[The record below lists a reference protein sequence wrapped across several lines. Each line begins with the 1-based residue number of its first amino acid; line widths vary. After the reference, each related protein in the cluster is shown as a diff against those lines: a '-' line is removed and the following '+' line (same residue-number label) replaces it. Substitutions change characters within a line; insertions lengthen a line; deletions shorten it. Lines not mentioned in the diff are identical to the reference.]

1 MGIKETDFPAAQ
13 PIHQKR
19 IWDRFTPS
27 AANASKLPAII
38 EALKKEDHRFH
49 MDGGS
54 WTNDISW
61 VKGYENVL
69 GPMEKASSLFY
80 ERVLKPK
87 VAESD
92 PRYRNALF
100 HLLCSQTSCFRYWGQ
115 GTWTDY
121 GRELCRRAE
130 SIVIHDFK

>member
-1 MGIKETDFPAAQ
+1 
-13 PIHQKR
+13 
-19 IWDRFTPS
+19 
-27 AANASKLPAII
+27 
-38 EALKKEDHRFH
+38 
-49 MDGGS
+49 
-54 WTNDISW
+54 
-61 VKGYENVL
+61 
-69 GPMEKASSLFY
+69 MEKASSLFY

-92 PRYRNALF
+92 PRYGNALF